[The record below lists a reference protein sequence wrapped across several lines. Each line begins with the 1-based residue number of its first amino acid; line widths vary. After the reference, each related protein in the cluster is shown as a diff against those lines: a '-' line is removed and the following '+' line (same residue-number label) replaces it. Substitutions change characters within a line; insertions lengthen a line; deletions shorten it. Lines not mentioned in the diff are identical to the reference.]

1 VNEVQVSNEERVRN
15 LFATHNRGP
24 DEMLESLEEIFDPEI
39 VWTPAIIGGLEG
51 GNYQGYAGL
60 RRYYADRDD
69 AFEEGQVHVLGV
81 ECIDDEFVIAH
92 VLSTGVGRASGASLE
107 QELWM
112 AMWLRDG
119 RVYRWYAFP
128 SRAAALEAFD
138 A

>member
-1 VNEVQVSNEERVRN
+1 MNEVGTRNEERVRN

-24 DEMLESLEEIFDPEI
+24 DAMLAVLEELLDPEV

-51 GNYQGYAGL
+51 GNYKGYAGM
-60 RRYYADRDD
+60 RRYYADREDV
-69 AFEEGQVHVLGV
+69 FEKGQVHVLDTEAV
-81 ECIDDEFVIAH
+81 CEDVVIAH

-112 AMWLRDG
+112 AMWMRDG
-119 RVYRWYAFP
+119 RVLHWYAFP
-128 SRAAALEAFD
+128 SRREAIEAVD